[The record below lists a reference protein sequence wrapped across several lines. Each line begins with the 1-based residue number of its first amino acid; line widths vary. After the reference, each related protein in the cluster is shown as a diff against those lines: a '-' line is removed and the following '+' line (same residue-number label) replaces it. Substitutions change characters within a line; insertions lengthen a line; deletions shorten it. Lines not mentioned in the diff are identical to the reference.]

1 MRRNF
6 ATIGADTSGVA
17 ALEFSMIAMLM
28 ISLLLGAFDL
38 GNAAQQ
44 QIRLHQAVRAGTAYG
59 TTFPT
64 DTAGIQ
70 AKVLAALPSGW
81 SLTSPPAVS
90 CSCLDP
96 STNAATATSCALP
109 TCTAPATGKLLSV
122 TATMPYASLTPLF
135 AGAIPNNTASHVIR
149 YQ

>member
-59 TTFPT
+59 ATFPT
-64 DTAGIQ
+64 DAAGIQ
-70 AKVLAALPSGW
+70 AKVLAALPAGW
-81 SLTSPPAVS
+81 TLSAPPVVA
-90 CSCLDP
+90 CSCLNP
-96 STNAATATSCALP
+96 STNASSSTPCGVP
-109 TCTAPATGKLLSV
+109 TCVAPATGKLLSV
-122 TATMPYASLTPLF
+122 TATMPYTSLTPLF